1 MAEAV
6 TTKTAP
12 NKGMAQVQ
20 ERPKERPQSF
30 APSGLGADILAL
42 HDTAGNQAVS
52 QLVHPVAAA
61 HATIQRQCK
70 ICSEGGH
77 KCAHCQKEEEQTI
90 RRQANSPTAA
100 APSAIPASVQAALA
114 RSGGQGL
121 PGTVRAGLEQRFNR
135 DFGQVRIHTDP
146 VAAQAA
152 DDIDAAAF
160 TLGQS
165 IWFGP
170 GRYQPQTQAGMR
182 LLSHELA
189 HTVQQGAQPGSL
201 QKQSLT
207 VGKVN
212 DPLEAAADRAAHA
225 ILNHASVPLGSTSG
239 PVLRRA
245 PKVSPV
251 KDKPNERYVDLDN
264 GDRYRVIRNI
274 KMIPH
279 QEEYPSGGE
288 PKLRGRVDK
297 NNIWLQVD
305 WCKNSTRGE
314 IKVGV
319 DLPSQAQTLLRQW
332 GQAILQGQDPV
343 EVLKNAELTP
353 FASVVIAQSQ
363 RFTLSAEAKTT
374 IEPATGDV
382 KGGALAAK
390 LKLPNLDLSLEGQ
403 VNAPPPGSNRQGPDW
418 QVTGNVVI
426 PLEKPGKVKC
436 PTKVRTILV
445 PQISYQCVKEIET
458 GTRMVPHI
466 STAFLYFKYAESI
479 FEDNVKTPG
488 GGRNP
493 AEMSKLEQLLTDGYQ
508 VTGIHGYAS
517 PEGPQKAKGKFIGNI
532 ALSQERANAAKTWI
546 EQKCKPSLL
555 QMRQKPLN
563 CFAGDLQPS
572 GDGELYTKTKL
583 VKGQEV
589 EVEGRPQAEHAVE
602 QFKTDPDEERH
613 RTPEAEEE
621 LKKRE
626 KSPERQ
632 AKDVVYPV
640 LRRAEITL
648 RKEVETPY
656 REAVPAERQKTEDCT
671 TEVIKAVEADFE
683 QNQPLAPLKQ

>member
-1 MAEAV
+1 MAKTDPKLTLRSDA
-6 TTKTAP
+6 TTGASLEPPIVRPDDAP
-12 NKGMAQVQ
+12 HH
-20 ERPKERPQSF
+20 
-30 APSGLGADILAL
+30 LLDL
-42 HDTAGNQAVS
+42 HTQAGNQAVS
-52 QLVHPVAAA
+52 QLVQPGAAP
-61 HATIQRQCK
+61 TIQRQCK
-70 ICSEGGH
+70 ACSDSGH
-77 KCAHCQKEEEQTI
+77 QCAQCQKEEQQTI
-90 RRQANSPTAA
+90 QRQANSPGAA
-100 APSAIPASVQAALA
+100 APSAIPAPVQAALTQ
-114 RSGGQGL
+114 SGGQTL
-121 PGTVRAGLEQRFNR
+121 PGTVRAGLEQQFNR
-135 DFGQVRIHTDP
+135 DFGQVRVHTDP
-146 VAAQAA
+146 TAAQAA
-152 DDIDAAAF
+152 QAIDAAAF
-160 TLGQS
+160 TYGQS
-165 IWFGP
+165 IWFGS
-170 GRYQPQTQAGMR
+170 GRFQPETKAGLH

-189 HTVQQGAQPGSL
+189 HTVQQGAHPGPVQP
-201 QKQSLT
+201 QSLT

-212 DPLEAAADRAAHA
+212 DPLEAAADHAANA
-225 ILNHASVPLGSTSG
+225 ILNHSSVSLGSTSG

-245 PKVSPV
+245 PRVSPV

-288 PKLRGRVDK
+288 PRLRGRVDK

-314 IKVGV
+314 IKVGL

-382 KGGALAAK
+382 KGGSLAAK

-403 VNAPPPGSNRQGPDW
+403 VNAPPTGSNRQGPDW

-445 PQISYQCVKEIET
+445 PQISYQCVKEVET

-466 STAFLYFKYAESI
+466 STAFLYFKYAEDI
-479 FEDNVKTPG
+479 FENNVNAPG

-493 AEMSKLEQLLTDGYQ
+493 AEMTKLEQLLTDGYQ
-508 VTGIHGYAS
+508 VTGIRGFAS
-517 PEGPQKAKGKFIGNI
+517 PEGPQKAKGNFIGNI
-532 ALSQERANAAKTWI
+532 ALSQKRADATKAWI

-563 CFAGDLQPS
+563 CFAGDLLPS
-572 GDGELYTKTKL
+572 GEGELYTKTKL
-583 VKGQEV
+583 VQGEEK

-613 RTPEAEEE
+613 RTPETEEE

-626 KSPERQ
+626 KSPEKQ
-632 AKDVVYPV
+632 AKDVVYPL

-648 RKEVETPY
+648 RKDVETPF
-656 REAVPAERQKTEDCT
+656 REAVPAERQKTEECT

-683 QNQPLAPLKQ
+683 KSQPLAPLKP